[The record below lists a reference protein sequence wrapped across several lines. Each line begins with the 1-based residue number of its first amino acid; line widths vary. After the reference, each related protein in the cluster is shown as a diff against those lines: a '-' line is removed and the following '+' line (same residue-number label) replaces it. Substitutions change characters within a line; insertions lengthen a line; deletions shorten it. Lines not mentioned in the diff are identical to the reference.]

1 MPSGFFCLLRFYLR
15 VDNTLIRVIDTRFHY
30 EEGNNYILR
39 EYTERESKT
48 EDLKVSFVNVVDFFG
63 GFSRDYFSIFQL
75 PIPVLRDQNEVVNH
89 LDLKLEVTE
98 KLSFD
103 REVAAQK

>member
-39 EYTERESKT
+39 EYTERESRV
-48 EDLKVSFVNVVDFFG
+48 EDLNVSRECFMQDEPVQKFG
-63 GFSRDYFSIFQL
+63 FIFSVADPSITR
-75 PIPVLRDQNEVVNH
+75 PE
-89 LDLKLEVTE
+89 
-98 KLSFD
+98 
-103 REVAAQK
+103 

>member
-1 MPSGFFCLLRFYLR
+1 M
-15 VDNTLIRVIDTRFHY
+15 N
-30 EEGNNYILR
+30 
-39 EYTERESKT
+39 
-48 EDLKVSFVNVVDFFG
+48 FV
-63 GFSRDYFSIFQL
+63 SIFQL